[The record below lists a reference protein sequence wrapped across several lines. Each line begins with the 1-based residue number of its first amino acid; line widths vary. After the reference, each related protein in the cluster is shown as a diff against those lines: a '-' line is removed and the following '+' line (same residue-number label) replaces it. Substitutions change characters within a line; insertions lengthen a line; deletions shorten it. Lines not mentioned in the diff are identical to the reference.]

1 MSMKRILS
9 LLLLGGTCMSAH
21 SQFDTISTNLDQ
33 SWAGN
38 GFRRGTLPGTDF
50 GTVVK
55 KDPVTGG
62 YYVAGSTINGTE
74 TGIFLTRYTAD
85 GIPDPGFNGGT
96 PVLIDSMAWMGF
108 FGTSNSW
115 SDTPMGM
122 AVQPDGKVVLCGHT
136 PVSSGSPRMRVRR
149 YLPDGQ
155 IDDAFAN
162 SGTFDALPLEVM
174 GTGVIIDA
182 QSRLVCFGGFR
193 TSGLSEWMS
202 MAIRI
207 DQGGSI
213 DQTFNGGFFFF
224 DMNGVDGNGDILNSA
239 ALLSNG
245 DILFSGYTGS
255 SGGGGLDFHL
265 ARVDQFGSFLGS
277 FGTNGRIAHDMF
289 GHFDWAMDMVVD
301 EPSGRAYLAVLS
313 DGDDDQHAD
322 IAVACVN
329 LNTGALVPSFGT
341 GGKLQLD
348 VGGNTGYND
357 DFLLSITLD
366 EAGVLYGGGSV
377 TVDGQGTSGFLF
389 RWNEQGQLQ
398 TGWLDGGM
406 DTTCYV
412 GEVQAMLLDNNGLI
426 VVGYQFDIP
435 EILNGTEAWASAD
448 HYIARY
454 GQDVLT
460 GIFNEEGQPSDLLVF
475 PNPATDLINI
485 LSDGADQIEHIQVFD
500 INGRE
505 VLRMGRTNGRAI
517 DLSPLPA
524 GVYSLRVHTRSANR
538 AIRVVRE

>member
-1 MSMKRILS
+1 MRVNGVLAVF
-9 LLLLGGTCMSAH
+9 LLVGTCMTARA
-21 SQFDTISTNLDQ
+21 QFDTISTNLDQ
-33 SWAGN
+33 SWAAN
-38 GFRRGTLPGTDF
+38 GYRRGTLPGTDF

-55 KDPVTGG
+55 KDPLTGG
-62 YYVAGSTINGTE
+62 YYVAGSTVNGVE
-74 TGIFLTRYTAD
+74 AGIFLTRYTAD
-85 GIPDPGFNGGT
+85 GIADPGFNGGN
-96 PVLIDSMAWMGF
+96 PVLIDSMAWMGY

-122 AVQPDGKVVLCGHT
+122 AIQEDGKIVLCGHT
-136 PVSSGSPRMRVRR
+136 PVGEEPARMLVRR
-149 YLPDGQ
+149 YLPNGLIDPSFNNDGPWPTGLLFSS
-155 IDDAFAN
+155 I
-162 SGTFDALPLEVM
+162 
-174 GTGVIIDA
+174 GTGVIIDS
-182 QSRLVCFGGFR
+182 QQRLICLGAIDFFSNWSNMAVRLNTDGTFDESFNEFGYVIYDVQIGYN
-193 TSGLSEWMS
+193 SL
-202 MAIRI
+202 
-207 DQGGSI
+207 
-213 DQTFNGGFFFF
+213 FNCAYN
-224 DMNGVDGNGDILNSA
+224 M
-239 ALLSNG
+239 SNG
-245 DILFSGYTGS
+245 DILFAGYHSTPDNDISIQISRFDANGNY
-255 SGGGGLDFHL
+255 
-265 ARVDQFGSFLGS
+265 VDGFG
-277 FGTNGRIAHDMF
+277 NAGRITHDMF
-289 GHFDWAMDMVVD
+289 GHFDWTMDMVVD

-322 IAVACVN
+322 IAVACVD
-329 LNTGALVPSFGT
+329 LNTGALVPTFGT

-357 DFLLSITLD
+357 DFLLSIALD
-366 EAGVLYGGGSV
+366 EAGLLYGGGSV

-460 GIFNEEGQPSDLLVF
+460 GIFNDNGQPSDLLVF
-475 PNPATDLINI
+475 PNPTNDLINI
-485 LSDGADQIEHIQVFD
+485 HPDAADQIEQIQVFD

-505 VLRMGRTNGRAI
+505 VLRMGRSTGRAI

-524 GVYSLRVHTRSANR
+524 GVYSMRVHTRGAVR
-538 AIRVVRE
+538 AIRVVRS